1 MLSMQPTTVYLSLG
15 ANLGNKEQTLDQAI
29 AILSAEAGTL
39 LRRSSFF
46 YSEPW
51 GFRSEHSFCN
61 ICISMLTTLTPLE
74 LLDLTQ
80 DIERRLGRTKKSS
93 DRVYHDR
100 TIDIDLLIY
109 EGVEM
114 QTPRLTLPHPLMQER
129 DFVMIPLREI
139 L

>member
-15 ANLGNKEQTLDQAI
+15 ANLGNKEQTLDQAV

>member
-15 ANLGNKEQTLDQAI
+15 ANLGNKEQTLNQAV

>member
-15 ANLGNKEQTLDQAI
+15 ANLGNKEQTLDQAV

-61 ICISMLTTLTPLE
+61 ICISMLTTLTPIE

>member
-1 MLSMQPTTVYLSLG
+1 MQPTTVYLSLG
-15 ANLGNKEQTLDQAI
+15 ANLGNKEQTLDQAV

>member
-1 MLSMQPTTVYLSLG
+1 MQPTTVYLSLG
-15 ANLGNKEQTLDQAI
+15 ANLGNKEQTLDQAV

-61 ICISMLTTLTPLE
+61 ICVSMLTTLTPLE